1 MGMDDKTLKVCD
13 TQTKTNSRW
22 TDRPEGKKGNR
33 LLLHTSKEFRS
44 MKFTQK
50 EIEYLKRLVIN
61 EINREAQLEG
71 RAVVWRID
79 LKRKPEDMSND
90 VYNKLSELEGDK

>member
-1 MGMDDKTLKVCD
+1 
-13 TQTKTNSRW
+13 
-22 TDRPEGKKGNR
+22 
-33 LLLHTSKEFRS
+33 

-71 RAVVWRID
+71 RAVLWRID

>member
-1 MGMDDKTLKVCD
+1 
-13 TQTKTNSRW
+13 
-22 TDRPEGKKGNR
+22 
-33 LLLHTSKEFRS
+33 

-79 LKRKPEDMSND
+79 LKRKPEDMAND

>member
-1 MGMDDKTLKVCD
+1 
-13 TQTKTNSRW
+13 
-22 TDRPEGKKGNR
+22 
-33 LLLHTSKEFRS
+33 

-61 EINREAQLEG
+61 EITREAQLEG

>member
-1 MGMDDKTLKVCD
+1 
-13 TQTKTNSRW
+13 
-22 TDRPEGKKGNR
+22 
-33 LLLHTSKEFRS
+33 
-44 MKFTQK
+44 MKFTQQ

>member
-1 MGMDDKTLKVCD
+1 
-13 TQTKTNSRW
+13 
-22 TDRPEGKKGNR
+22 
-33 LLLHTSKEFRS
+33 

>member
-1 MGMDDKTLKVCD
+1 
-13 TQTKTNSRW
+13 
-22 TDRPEGKKGNR
+22 
-33 LLLHTSKEFRS
+33 

-90 VYNKLSELEGDK
+90 VYNKLLELEGDK

>member
-1 MGMDDKTLKVCD
+1 
-13 TQTKTNSRW
+13 
-22 TDRPEGKKGNR
+22 
-33 LLLHTSKEFRS
+33 

-79 LKRKPEDMSND
+79 LKRKPEDMSKD

>member
-1 MGMDDKTLKVCD
+1 
-13 TQTKTNSRW
+13 
-22 TDRPEGKKGNR
+22 
-33 LLLHTSKEFRS
+33 

-90 VYNKLSELEGDK
+90 VYNKLSELIGNNSLSAVGVAFGIDRIMDMFT

>member
-1 MGMDDKTLKVCD
+1 
-13 TQTKTNSRW
+13 
-22 TDRPEGKKGNR
+22 
-33 LLLHTSKEFRS
+33 

-71 RAVVWRID
+71 RAVGWRID

>member
-1 MGMDDKTLKVCD
+1 
-13 TQTKTNSRW
+13 
-22 TDRPEGKKGNR
+22 
-33 LLLHTSKEFRS
+33 

-90 VYNKLSELEGDK
+90 VYNKLSELEGEK

>member
-1 MGMDDKTLKVCD
+1 
-13 TQTKTNSRW
+13 
-22 TDRPEGKKGNR
+22 
-33 LLLHTSKEFRS
+33 

-50 EIEYLKRLVIN
+50 EIDYLKRLVIN

>member
-22 TDRPEGKKGNR
+22 TDRPEGKKRNR
-33 LLLHTSKEFRS
+33 LLLHTSKEFHS
-44 MKFTQK
+44 MKFSQK